1 MKKKTVL
8 SLIIA
13 QALFL
18 SACGFF
24 PDPVDPNESSQEEVE
39 RSSETANQPDEDVA
53 STIEE
58 QVDSNYYRPVITED
72 GTYAPSQNRGITRN
86 LNSNINIRTFETDLM
101 RHSQAYFPTDNHFF
115 QEGQFLSSSQVTNW
129 IGREQVPVEVEEE
142 EEEGEEEID
151 EQNQG
156 LNPPSNNTFDPAERN
171 PNYLSS
177 VLEQNYYRQT
187 EEGLELAGVSV
198 GLALNQIDY
207 YRDDIGTR
215 LQQPISSDELLAA
228 GKEMADKVIS
238 RMRNTE
244 GLEEIPIFIGLY
256 EQSTQDDLA
265 PGTYVSVGLV
275 ENGNTNVS
283 GWENINEDRLVFPL
297 EGMQSAEGNN
307 FANFRSE
314 VEGFFPNISGVTG
327 LGHYVEDQLMN
338 LEITITTQFYG
349 KGEMIAFT
357 QFLNEAG
364 KTYLPNNVPT
374 QINVESLN
382 GMESY
387 LDREAEQEDYEV
399 YIFN

>member
-1 MKKKTVL
+1 VKKKTVL

-13 QALFL
+13 QVLFL
-18 SACGFF
+18 SACDFF
-24 PDPVDPNESSQEEVE
+24 PDPVDSNESGQEEVE
-39 RSSETANQPDEDVA
+39 RPDEASNPLDEDAA
-53 STIEE
+53 STIQE
-58 QVDSNYYRPVITED
+58 QMDANYYRPVITED
-72 GTYAPSQNRGITRN
+72 GTYAPSQNRGITRS

-101 RHSQAYFPTDNHFF
+101 RHSQAYFPTDSHFF
-115 QEGQFLSSSQVTNW
+115 QEGQFLSSSLVTNW
-129 IGREQVPVEVEEE
+129 LGREQLPSENDEDDEEDV
-142 EEEGEEEID
+142 EID

-187 EEGLELAGVSV
+187 EEGLELAGVSI

-207 YRDDIGTR
+207 YRDDLGNR
-215 LQQPISSDELLAA
+215 LQQPIPTEELLEA
-228 GKEMADKVIS
+228 GREMADKVIS
-238 RMRNTE
+238 RMRNIE
-244 GLEEIPIFIGLY
+244 GLEETPILIGLY

-265 PGTYVSVGLV
+265 PGTYVAVGFV

-283 GWENINEDRLVFPL
+283 NWENVNENRLVFPL
-297 EGMQSAEGNN
+297 EGMQSAEGSN

-314 VEGFFPNISGVTG
+314 VEGFFPNVSGVTG
-327 LGHYVEDQLMN
+327 IAHYVEDQLVN

-349 KGEMIAFT
+349 KGEIIAFT

-364 KTYLPNNVPT
+364 KTYLPNSVPT

-387 LDREAEQEDYEV
+387 LYRDAEQEDYEV

>member
-8 SLIIA
+8 GLLIA

-18 SACGFF
+18 VACETSL
-24 PDPVDPNESSQEEVE
+24 DPADSDNADQEDTEQTDDTVNQLDENE
-39 RSSETANQPDEDVA
+39 A

-72 GTYAPSQNRGITRN
+72 GTYAPSQNRGTTRS
-86 LNSNINIRTFETDLM
+86 LNSGVNMRTFETDLM
-101 RHSQAYFPTDNHFF
+101 RHSQARFPTENHFF
-115 QEGQFLSSSQVTNW
+115 QEGQYLSSTLVTNW
-129 IGREQVPVEVEEE
+129 IGREQVPDEEDDE
-142 EEEGEEEID
+142 AEEID

-156 LNPPSNNTFDPAERN
+156 LNPPSNNTFDPAERA

-177 VLEQNYYRQT
+177 ILEQNFYRQT

-207 YRDDIGTR
+207 YRDGEGTQ
-215 LQQPISSDELLAA
+215 LQQTIPSEELLQA
-228 GKEMADKVIS
+228 GREMADKVIS
-238 RMRNTE
+238 RMRSVE
-244 GLEEIPIFIGLY
+244 GLENIPILIGLY

-265 PGTYVSVGLV
+265 PGTFMETGFV
-275 ENGNTNVS
+275 EDGNTSVSEWNV
-283 GWENINEDRLVFPL
+283 INEDRMVFPL

-327 LGHYVEDQLMN
+327 LGHYLEDQMID
-338 LEITITTQFYG
+338 LEISITTQFYG
-349 KGEMIAFT
+349 KGEIIAFT

-364 KTYLPNNVPT
+364 KTYLPNNAAT

-387 LDREAEQEDYEV
+387 LKRETNQDDFEIL
-399 YIFN
+399 IFN